1 MNNEEK
7 LNNNCQ
13 MRPNFTQETTG
24 SVLSDSHLV
33 TV

>member
-1 MNNEEK
+1 
-7 LNNNCQ
+7 